1 MTPEQNAFLRGFFQ
15 SVSFRPL
22 EPDDPRYVPLYDKPG
37 LDAEDPVALLARS
50 IEWTTG
56 QSVQLFSGF
65 RGAGKSTE
73 LRRLRRRLQAAGYL
87 VALFDVEDYLN
98 VAVPIDISDFLMIV
112 AGAFDEAVNA
122 LGWVPQDERRRP
134 FWDRLRDFLDR
145 TRFELGEFEVQ
156 AESAGVGVGVKANL
170 KTDPTFRRQLQQ
182 HMAGH
187 LGVFVEQV
195 HAFIEELVRLVW
207 QANPQAAGVVL
218 LIDSI
223 DHVRGTSTTAN
234 EVQRSVEN
242 LFTEQ
247 AERLRL
253 PSLHVVYTVPPYLKV
268 RYPGL
273 SALYGARALQMLRAV
288 KVRERGTQDPFKG
301 GYDAL
306 EEVVRA
312 RGAWD
317 ELLSGRDLLD
327 GIIGYSGGHL
337 RDLLRMVQ
345 EVIVRADRLPV
356 DERTIERAIVQ
367 IQSELLP
374 IPDDDARWLHRIAQ
388 TNEASLPEMARL
400 PRLSTLLDTHLVLCY
415 SNGEE
420 WYDVHPLIRERI
432 AEQVQQ
438 LEHESKPDA

>member
-1 MTPEQNAFLRGFFQ
+1 MTPEQNAFLRDFFR
-15 SVSFRPL
+15 SVRFRPL
-22 EPDDPRYVPLYDKPG
+22 EPDDPRYVSLYDKPG

-65 RGAGKSTE
+65 RGTGKSTE
-73 LRRLRRRLQAAGYL
+73 LRRLRRDLQGAGYL

-98 VAVPIDISDFLMIV
+98 IAVPVDISDFLMV
-112 AGAFDEAVNA
+112 VTGAFEEAVND
-122 LGWVPQDERRRP
+122 LGWVPEGERRQP

-145 TRFELGEFEVQ
+145 TRFELGDFEVR
-156 AESAGVGVGVKANL
+156 AEVAGLGLGVKANL
-170 KTDPTFRRQLQQ
+170 KTDPTFRRRLQQ

-195 HAFIEELVRLVW
+195 HASIEATVRLVW
-207 QANPQAAGVVL
+207 QANPYAAGVVL
-218 LIDSI
+218 LVDSI
-223 DHVRGTSTTAN
+223 DHIRGTSMN
-234 EVQRSVEN
+234 VQEVQSSVEN
-242 LFTEQ
+242 LFAEQ

-273 SALYGARALQMLRAV
+273 SALYGARALQLLRAV
-288 KVRERGTQDPFKG
+288 KVRERGTAEVFKDG
-301 GYDAL
+301 HDAL

-317 ELLSGRDLLD
+317 ELLPSRDTLD
-327 GIIGYSGGHL
+327 RIIGYSGGHL
-337 RDLLRMVQ
+337 RDLLRMIQ

-356 DERTIERAIVQ
+356 DERTIERASVQ

-374 IPDDDARWLHRIAQ
+374 VPDDDARWLHRIAQ

-432 AEQVQQ
+432 AEQVQG
-438 LEHESKPDA
+438 LEREGEPDA

>member
-1 MTPEQNAFLRGFFQ
+1 MHGSGTATATIAFVTPEQNAFLRDFFR
-15 SVSFRPL
+15 SVGFRPL

-37 LDAEDPVALLARS
+37 LGAEDPVALLARS

-73 LRRLRRRLQAAGYL
+73 LRRLRRQLQRAGYL

-98 VAVPIDISDFLMIV
+98 IAVPIDISDFLMIV

-122 LGWVPQDERRRP
+122 LGWAPEGGQRQP
-134 FWDRLRDFLDR
+134 FWNRLKDFLDR
-145 TRFELGEFEVQ
+145 TRFELGDFEVK
-156 AESAGVGVGVKANL
+156 AGGAGLGVGVKANL
-170 KTDPTFRRQLQQ
+170 KTDPTFRRRLQQ

-187 LGVFVEQV
+187 LGVFVEQA
-195 HAFIEELVRLVW
+195 HAFIEALVRLVW
-207 QANPQAAGVVL
+207 QANPDAAGVVL

-223 DHVRGTSTTAN
+223 DHIRGTSTTAS
-234 EVQRSVEN
+234 EVQRSVVN

-247 AERLRL
+247 ADRLRL

-288 KVRERGTQDPFKG
+288 KVHKRGTRDLFKDG
-301 GYDAL
+301 RDAL

-317 ELLSGRDLLD
+317 ELLPGRDALD
-327 GIIGYSGGHL
+327 RIIGYSGGHL
-337 RDLLRMVQ
+337 RDLCACCR
-345 EVIVRADRLPV
+345 R
-356 DERTIERAIVQ
+356 
-367 IQSELLP
+367 
-374 IPDDDARWLHRIAQ
+374 
-388 TNEASLPEMARL
+388 
-400 PRLSTLLDTHLVLCY
+400 
-415 SNGEE
+415 
-420 WYDVHPLIRERI
+420 
-432 AEQVQQ
+432 
-438 LEHESKPDA
+438 